1 MHYLD
6 YAATTP
12 VPRAV
17 AEAMAEAL
25 TESFGN
31 PSSQY
36 SLGRQARDRLE
47 RDRRVIAGA
56 LGCKP
61 EQLFFTSCG
70 TEGDNWA
77 IRAALHQ
84 NRRVGRHI
92 VTTAVEH
99 SAVLQCL
106 KALEREGY
114 SVTYLKPDG
123 QGRIAASQVAEALRE
138 DTALVSVMLV
148 NNETGA
154 RFPVEEIAALL
165 HDRPALLHTDA
176 VQAFL
181 KVPSPPPPWGRTTLP
196 SPPTRSAV
204 PRASA
209 PCSPAGGPRSPSPS
223 STAEARRRVPAPAPR
238 PPPRSPASPGGPA
251 PAGAAGGD
259 RRPHRDLN
267 GYARERLAAIPDLRF
282 IGAGD
287 APHILSV
294 TLDRVL
300 ARTSS
305 PTWTPRRS
313 LFPQAPPATGAGP
326 AMSSPPWVWTSGPP
340 PALSGSAS
348 APRPPGRMWTPWR
361 RRWRST
367 GGSGFPCC
375 ERGFHPR
382 TPFSLRLC
390 RRKAPMGLDSPVA
403 GRAGK
408 KHVSFRNLAGA
419 PPPDP
424 GLLFSCQKSNQK
436 DIQGGGCFDS
446 PSPLKIP
453 HPQRHKGGRLSPFG
467 IPRRTFQYPVRRWIL
482 PQVRRKNYVSPST
495 NRNIFPFHRASA
507 EASLTAR
514 L

>member
-17 AEAMAEAL
+17 AKAMAEAL

-181 KVPSPPPPWGRTTLP
+181 KVPFTAASLGADYITL
-196 SPPTRSAV
+196 SAHKIGGPKGV
-204 PRASA
+204 GALF
-209 PCSPAGGPRSPSPS
+209 AGGRAKAPQPLLYGGGQEAGVRPGTEA
-223 STAEARRRVPAPAPR
+223 TAQVAGFARAVQLRLERREEIDA
-238 PPPRSPASPGGPA
+238 
-251 PAGAAGGD
+251 
-259 RRPHRDLN
+259 HIRDLN

-294 TLDRVL
+294 SLPGYPSQNIVSDLD
-300 ARTSS
+300 AKGIFIS
-305 PTWTPRRS
+305 
-313 LFPQAPPATGAGP
+313 A
-326 AMSSPPWVWTSGPP
+326 
-340 PALSGSAS
+340 GSACH
-348 APRPPGRMWTPWR
+348 RGRASHVLT
-361 RRWRST
+361 
-367 GGSGFPCC
+367 
-375 ERGFHPR
+375 
-382 TPFSLRLC
+382 
-390 RRKAPMGLDSPVA
+390 AMGLDKRTAA
-403 GRAGK
+403 GTVR
-408 KHVSFRNLAGA
+408 VSFGPETTREDVDAL
-419 PPPDP
+419 
-424 GLLFSCQKSNQK
+424 
-436 DIQGGGCFDS
+436 
-446 PSPLKIP
+446 
-453 HPQRHKGGRLSPFG
+453 
-467 IPRRTFQYPVRRWIL
+467 
-482 PQVRRKNYVSPST
+482 
-495 NRNIFPFHRASA
+495 A
-507 EASLTAR
+507 EALAEHR
-514 L
+514 RVRFPML

>member
-17 AEAMAEAL
+17 AETMAEVL
-25 TESFGN
+25 TEGFGN

-114 SVTYLKPDG
+114 SVTYLKPDS
-123 QGRIAASQVAEALRE
+123 QGRIAAGQVAEALRE

-181 KVPSPPPPWGRTTLP
+181 KVPFTAASLGADYITL
-196 SPPTRSAV
+196 SAHKIGGPKGV
-204 PRASA
+204 GALF
-209 PCSPAGGPRSPSPS
+209 AGGRAKVPQPLLYGGGQEAGTRPGTEA
-223 STAEARRRVPAPAPR
+223 TAQVAGFARAVQLRLERREEIDA
-238 PPPRSPASPGGPA
+238 
-251 PAGAAGGD
+251 
-259 RRPHRDLN
+259 HIRDLN
-267 GYARERLAAIPDLRF
+267 AYARERLAAIPDLRF

-294 TLDRVL
+294 SLPGYPSQNIVSDLD
-300 ARTSS
+300 AKGIFIS
-305 PTWTPRRS
+305 
-313 LFPQAPPATGAGP
+313 A
-326 AMSSPPWVWTSGPP
+326 
-340 PALSGSAS
+340 GSACH
-348 APRPPGRMWTPWR
+348 RGRASHVLT
-361 RRWRST
+361 
-367 GGSGFPCC
+367 
-375 ERGFHPR
+375 
-382 TPFSLRLC
+382 
-390 RRKAPMGLDSPVA
+390 AMGLDKRTAA
-403 GRAGK
+403 GTVR
-408 KHVSFRNLAGA
+408 VSFGPETTREDVDAL
-419 PPPDP
+419 
-424 GLLFSCQKSNQK
+424 
-436 DIQGGGCFDS
+436 
-446 PSPLKIP
+446 
-453 HPQRHKGGRLSPFG
+453 
-467 IPRRTFQYPVRRWIL
+467 
-482 PQVRRKNYVSPST
+482 
-495 NRNIFPFHRASA
+495 A
-507 EASLTAR
+507 EALAEHR
-514 L
+514 RVRFPML

>member
-17 AEAMAEAL
+17 AETMAEVL

-92 VTTAVEH
+92 VATAVEH

-114 SVTYLKPDG
+114 SVTYLKPDS
-123 QGRIAASQVAEALRE
+123 QGRIAARQVAEALRE

-181 KVPSPPPPWGRTTLP
+181 KVPSTAASLGADYITL
-196 SPPTRSAV
+196 SAHKIGGPKGV
-204 PRASA
+204 GALF
-209 PCSPAGGPRSPSPS
+209 AGGRAKVPQPLLYGGGQEAGTRPGTEA
-223 STAEARRRVPAPAPR
+223 TAQVAGFARAVQLRLERREEIDA
-238 PPPRSPASPGGPA
+238 
-251 PAGAAGGD
+251 
-259 RRPHRDLN
+259 HIRDIN
-267 GYARERLAAIPDLRF
+267 AYARERLAAIPDLRF

-294 TLDRVL
+294 
-300 ARTSS
+300 S
-305 PTWTPRRS
+305 
-313 LFPQAPPATGAGP
+313 
-326 AMSSPPWVWTSGPP
+326 
-340 PALSGSAS
+340 LSGYPSQNIVSDLDAKGIFISAGS
-348 APRPPGRMWTPWR
+348 ACHRGRASHVLT
-361 RRWRST
+361 
-367 GGSGFPCC
+367 
-375 ERGFHPR
+375 
-382 TPFSLRLC
+382 
-390 RRKAPMGLDSPVA
+390 AMGLDKRTAA
-403 GRAGK
+403 GTVR
-408 KHVSFRNLAGA
+408 VSFGPETTREDVDAL
-419 PPPDP
+419 
-424 GLLFSCQKSNQK
+424 
-436 DIQGGGCFDS
+436 
-446 PSPLKIP
+446 
-453 HPQRHKGGRLSPFG
+453 
-467 IPRRTFQYPVRRWIL
+467 
-482 PQVRRKNYVSPST
+482 
-495 NRNIFPFHRASA
+495 A
-507 EASLTAR
+507 EALAEHR
-514 L
+514 RVRFPML